1 MTLAPSVTEMQEVVV
16 TGIFTRKAES
26 YTGAAR
32 TVKAEDL
39 AKVGNMNVL
48 QALKNIDPSFQV
60 IESNQFG
67 SDPNRVPEIQMR
79 GASSFTDMKDK
90 YQTNPN
96 QPAFYRGRV

>member
-1 MTLAPSVTEMQEVVV
+1 
-16 TGIFTRKAES
+16 
-26 YTGAAR
+26 
-32 TVKAEDL
+32 
-39 AKVGNMNVL
+39 MNVL

-96 QPAFYRGRV
+96 QPLFIVDGFEQTIEKVMDMDMNRVEQSRH

>member
-1 MTLAPSVTEMQEVVV
+1 
-16 TGIFTRKAES
+16 
-26 YTGAAR
+26 
-32 TVKAEDL
+32 
-39 AKVGNMNVL
+39 MNVL

-90 YQTNPN
+90 YQQILTSRFLSWMGLSR
-96 QPAFYRGRV
+96 QSRK